1 MNRMNVAVMCSGS
14 GSNLQALLDAEASGE
29 LGARIVLVISN
40 RRKAGALERAR
51 DAEKPAEY
59 LSPRRFDS
67 DDAYRD
73 ALLELLRRH
82 DVTLIC
88 LAGYLRKLPVE
99 VVRAYADR
107 MLNIHPAPLPQFGG
121 PGMYGHHVHEAVLA
135 AGVAQTGPTVHFV
148 DEEYDHGPVAA
159 HVAVPVLPD
168 DTPDTL
174 AERVLAA
181 EHRIYPRVVAAV
193 AAGRL
198 RVEQGQVVGAL
209 DG

>member
-1 MNRMNVAVMCSGS
+1 MMNVAVMCSGS
-14 GSNLQALLDAEASGE
+14 GSNLQALLDAEARGE

-51 DAEKPAEY
+51 DAAKPAEY

-99 VVRAYADR
+99 VVRTYAGR
-107 MLNIHPAPLPQFGG
+107 ILNIHPAPLPQFGG

-135 AGVAQTGPTVHFV
+135 AGAAQTGPTVHFV